1 MAAMA
6 GMCSPD
12 TSAQQT
18 RPLNVWVDTV
28 RFNVCDGTKVFLL
41 AVHTDPILIQ
51 DSVVSA
57 SMVLAWDISKID
69 LEDQIITS
77 TETLGFQFDQKQAE
91 KTPDGTMYIQLGSS
105 SLRPVAGSKPLF
117 YVKGIV
123 KAPDTLGGLD
133 GWVYLDP
140 MSIHIF
146 GNTEF
151 SPIDSRTGF
160 VRVSRDTTPAYTGTL
175 AIPASSFDTVRLD
188 TVALTIQ
195 NLKGRRVKE
204 VSFALKAD
212 AGNYE
217 FIDTLQ
223 RGTLADSA
231 WSLKNVAITPDS
243 IGGEFVSST
252 DLTSDGPLLRVI
264 IRRRNDSAFTG
275 TLMVTQFRVNRESC
289 LGKLIRQNGSIV
301 AAAIPK
307 KQDTAS
313 GVEDDRRN
321 GSAIGIIVERER
333 NAVVVVGER
342 MEGRTVEIF
351 DVVGTRLPLESVEP
365 AGASGLRARLGLE
378 PPSGTYFLVLRGRDE
393 IVYKQFTFIK

>member
-1 MAAMA
+1 MAVLAV
-6 GMCSPD
+6 MCSPD

-28 RFNVCDGTKVFLL
+28 RFNVCDGVKVFLL
-41 AVHTDPILIQ
+41 AVHTDPILVQ

-57 SMVLAWDISKID
+57 SMLLSWDISKID
-69 LEDQIITS
+69 LEDQVITS
-77 TETLGFQFDQKQAE
+77 AETIGIQFDQKKVD

-105 SLRPVAGSKPLF
+105 NLRPVAGSKPLF

-140 MSIHIF
+140 ASIHIF

-151 SPIDSRTGF
+151 SPIDSRAGF
-160 VRVSRDTTPAYTGTL
+160 VRVSRDTTPAYTGKL
-175 AIPASSFDTVRLD
+175 AVSASSFDTVRLD

-223 RGTLADSA
+223 RGTLADTG
-231 WSLKNVAITPDS
+231 WSLKSIAITPDS
-243 IGGEFVSST
+243 IGARLVASS
-252 DLTSDGPLLRVI
+252 DLTADGTLLKVI
-264 IRRRNDSAFTG
+264 IRRRNDSAFAS
-275 TLMVTQFRVNRESC
+275 TLTVTRFGVNRESC
-289 LGKLIRQNGSIV
+289 LGRLITQEGSIA
-301 AAAIPK
+301 AAAIPRR
-307 KQDTAS
+307 DTTN
-313 GVEDDRRN
+313 GVEEERARS
-321 GSAIGIIVERER
+321 SAISIVVERER
-333 NAVVVVGER
+333 REVMVRGEGIG
-342 MEGRTVEIF
+342 GRSVEIF

-365 AGASGLRARLGLE
+365 AGASALRVRLGLE